1 MKKLFFALLISTSA
15 LATTIIPFERDYS
28 RIKTPAYI
36 TSNNYDSIHYSNV
49 LLGDEADNLYYHG
62 FDIQNRGPNEVVPAT
77 PEGID
82 YANRNF
88 SFVTDDKARK
98 DTYLWLTDYNGSG
111 YMSDYMETVIVFL
124 PRENQFH
131 VEETESELLVTL
143 CTGEEVQFSKNTKSI
158 IGGVMKE
165 SPVDFNPTRSQRKFA
180 GLEYTGKGIMLRSDV
195 RANDPRLT
203 ANLQVIKQGL
213 KPCKIASE
221 VFWTQEGF
229 PKFKFISDEDAYSEI
244 KKHCGSEYLP

>member
-1 MKKLFFALLISTSA
+1 MKKLIFTILVSTSA

-36 TSNNYDSIHYSNV
+36 MSHNHDSINYTSV
-49 LLGDEADNLYYHG
+49 FVGDEADNLFYHG
-62 FDIQNRGPNEVVPAT
+62 FDIQNMGPNEIVPTT

-82 YANRNF
+82 YANRDW

-111 YMSDYMETVIVFL
+111 YMSDFYETIIVFL

-131 VEETESELLVTL
+131 VEETENELLVTL
-143 CTGEEVQFSKNTKSI
+143 NTGEEVQFSKKTKAI
-158 IGGVMKE
+158 IGGVIKE

-180 GLEYTGKGIMLRSDV
+180 GLEYNGKGIMIRSDV

-203 ANLQVIKQGL
+203 PTLQIIKKGL
-213 KPCKIASE
+213 KPCKVASE

-229 PKFKFISDEDAYSEI
+229 PKFKYITDEEAYTEI